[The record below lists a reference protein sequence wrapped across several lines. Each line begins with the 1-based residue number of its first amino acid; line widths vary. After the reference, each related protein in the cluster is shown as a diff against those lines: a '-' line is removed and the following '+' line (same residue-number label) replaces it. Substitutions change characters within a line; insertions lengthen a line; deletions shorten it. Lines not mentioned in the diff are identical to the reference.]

1 MHPNI
6 ETVPNGTAATAPE
19 TVTAATAPETVT
31 ATTADTDETVPN
43 GTATSRLDELINR
56 YNSFAKKSAENI
68 IKMAETLV
76 DAERL
81 SELERHAFCAA
92 VSLSRPTYQKLLK
105 IGQEASRFEP
115 FLEQLPNSWTT
126 LYKLAALEIK
136 QFDRVAHD
144 PQFAPTMTAE
154 ELKVILG
161 DINSSASKSK
171 GKSAGKSK
179 CKSAGKGK
187 SGCDHGTGAGG
198 DGGHAERLWA
208 DCIII
213 HLKGLEPSKR
223 KEVCNKALSLAEEY
237 GCEYAEQG
245 GTYTDGSMAAHA
257 TFEEE
262 TDEEF
267 EAKLRRFAAEEGLA

>member
-1 MHPNI
+1 MYPDI
-6 ETVPNGTAATAPE
+6 ETVPNGTG
-19 TVTAATAPETVT
+19 ATAPETVT
-31 ATTADTDETVPN
+31 ATTAPDPVTAATADTDETVP
-43 GTATSRLDELINR
+43 ATSRVDELINR
-56 YNSFAKKSAENI
+56 YNSFAKQSAENI

-161 DINSSASKSK
+161 DINSSAGKSK

-179 CKSAGKGK
+179 GKSAGKGK
-187 SGCDHGTGAGG
+187 SGGDHGTGAAG
-198 DGGHAERLWA
+198 DGGHAERVWA

-213 HLKGLEPSKR
+213 NLKGLEPSKR

-237 GCEYAEQG
+237 GCEYVEQG
-245 GTYTDGSMAAHA
+245 GTYTEGSMAAHG

-262 TDEEF
+262 TDNEF